1 MDRATKAIKRGSIRL
16 KSYSEINLILSD
28 LNDIRSA
35 GKTSV
40 QAHQTFIEDLLRWAN
55 QESNESIKNSF
66 SFLTELNLFE
76 QTIDKARSN
85 VSNCEQI
92 EVKLNKELKKSVE
105 RFGNF
110 CEESRKLEEK
120 VRDAK
125 RTTEIAKLEV
135 TQKDDDNKINK
146 LIRIKEGLK
155 KLTESYAKL
164 SQKCTIVM
172 HAQKIVVNQLP
183 DDMEINQNLQITT
196 INNTSH
202 PINIS
207 FPEEYDAP
215 PPYSPDFATSTSSLN
230 RSNLPSTSSDVS
242 WYPHLNSSR
251 KLIDCSGCS
260 DQPRTYV
267 CCKCSAQMISDHKYL
282 PVEDIDTEVADRLQN
297 TRISGRT
304 SRRGRRGR
312 R

>member
-1 MDRATKAIKRGSIRL
+1 M
-16 KSYSEINLILSD
+16 IL
-28 LNDIRSA
+28 
-35 GKTSV
+35 
-40 QAHQTFIEDLLRWAN
+40 
-55 QESNESIKNSF
+55 ES
-66 SFLTELNLFE
+66 E

-125 RTTEIAKLEV
+125 RTTEIAKLEGNIINIFWIKKYREYYFIYNTYSV

-183 DDMEINQNLQITT
+183 DDMEINQNLQIT
-196 INNTSH
+196 S
-202 PINIS
+202 
-207 FPEEYDAP
+207 
-215 PPYSPDFATSTSSLN
+215 
-230 RSNLPSTSSDVS
+230 
-242 WYPHLNSSR
+242 
-251 KLIDCSGCS
+251 
-260 DQPRTYV
+260 
-267 CCKCSAQMISDHKYL
+267 KYFKKFYF
-282 PVEDIDTEVADRLQN
+282 
-297 TRISGRT
+297 
-304 SRRGRRGR
+304 
-312 R
+312 